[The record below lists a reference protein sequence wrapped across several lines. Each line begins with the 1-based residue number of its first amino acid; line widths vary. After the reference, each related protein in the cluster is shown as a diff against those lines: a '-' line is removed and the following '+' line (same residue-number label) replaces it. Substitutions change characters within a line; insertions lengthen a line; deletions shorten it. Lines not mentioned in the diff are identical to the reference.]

1 MKFRTLA
8 ILISALF
15 TMSISA
21 ELSSA
26 TIRKAYYS
34 SYELEKQQRYA
45 ESSKALDAVAQAYPQ
60 SYTVNY
66 RRGWLAY
73 LAGNYADSKKFYQ
86 IALTQYPASLEVR
99 KGLTLVDVARKSWK
113 EVEQQCRIGRKTDYY
128 NLDFSY
134 WQSVA
139 LRVQGQLDAA
149 SKVVEE
155 ITILYPTNTGF
166 LAELARIRLAQG
178 KKDQVNVLLESI
190 FVLDPYN
197 QEAVAIQKQITATK

>member
-1 MKFRTLA
+1 MKFRSLA
-8 ILISALF
+8 ILIGVF
-15 TMSISA
+15 TTITFAA
-21 ELSSA
+21 EMSSA

-73 LAGNYADSKKFYQ
+73 LAGNFTDAKKFFQ
-86 IALTQYPASLEVR
+86 VALTQYPASLEVR
-99 KGLTLVDVARKSWK
+99 KGLVLVDVARKSWK

-134 WQSVA
+134 WQAVA

-149 SKVVEE
+149 SKVVDE
-155 ITILYPTNTGF
+155 ITILYPTNTSF
-166 LAELARIRLAQG
+166 LAELARIRLAQN
-178 KKDQVNVLLESI
+178 KKDQVNILLEAI

-197 QEAVAIQKQITATK
+197 QEAVAIQKQMTATK